1 MQMRK
6 NIRGVLEVVT
16 PSGTHYLSPT
26 FTERLFLIWIFRNF
40 RTLPLNVLNEAQRRK
55 IEGMASVYRRAEPF
69 RCDEIIGTIEA
80 MPAKK
85 PARSVE
91 HHESA
96 APMRA
101 RSASAGAHD

>member
-6 NIRGVLEVVT
+6 NLRGVLEVVT

-26 FTERLFLIWIFRNF
+26 LSERMFLIWIFRNF
-40 RTLPLNVLNEAQRRK
+40 RTLPLNVLTDAQRRK
-55 IEGMASVYRRAEPF
+55 IENMATAYRRAEPY

-80 MPAKK
+80 LPAKK
-85 PARSVE
+85 PARAVE
-91 HHESA
+91 SHHAVQA

-101 RSASAGAHD
+101 RSAGAHD